1 MNIELT
7 EDAGVLKPGDEIAIN
22 QGSEMRYYRVEEIPR
37 VSKLKTWHNGKTRYI
52 AVKCRA
58 AMTQK
63 TVSGINNWNNKPWT
77 NTYKT
82 YEFRVP
88 NENDPIVKVDLNWKQ
103 IIITKKS
110 EEWTQ

>member
-7 EDAGVLKPGDEIAIN
+7 EDAGVLKPGDEIVIN
-22 QGSEMRYYRVEEIPR
+22 QGSEMRCYKVEEIPR

-52 AVKCRA
+52 AVRCRA
-58 AMTQK
+58 AITEK
-63 TVSGINNWNNKPWT
+63 TASGVNTWTKKPWT

-88 NENDPIVKVDLNWKQ
+88 NEDDEIVKVDLNWKQ

-110 EEWTQ
+110 EEWM

>member
-1 MNIELT
+1 MIRGTLT
-7 EDAGVLKPGDEIAIN
+7 EDPGVLQPGDEIITN
-22 QGSEMRYYRVEEIPR
+22 QGSEMRCYVVEEVPR
-37 VSKLKTWHNGKTRYI
+37 VSKKKVWYNGRTRYI

-63 TVSGINNWNNKPWT
+63 TTSHVNSWTGKTYT

-88 NENDPIVKVDLNWKQ
+88 NENDPIIKVDLNFKQ
-103 IIITKKS
+103 IYIIN
-110 EEWTQ
+110 QFNNG

>member
-1 MNIELT
+1 MNGILT
-7 EDAGVLKPGDEIAIN
+7 EDAGLLEPGDKIITN
-22 QGSEMRYYRVEEIPR
+22 QGSEMRSYIVEEVPR

-58 AMTQK
+58 AITMK
-63 TVSGINNWNNKPWT
+63 TTTGINHYTKQPWS

-82 YEFRVP
+82 YEFRIP

-103 IIITKKS
+103 VYITNRFNYD
-110 EEWTQ
+110 E

>member
-7 EDAGVLKPGDEIAIN
+7 EDAGVLKPGDEIVVN
-22 QGSEMRYYRVEEIPR
+22 HSSELRCYKVEEIPR

-52 AVKCRA
+52 AVRCRA
-58 AMTQK
+58 AITTK
-63 TVSGINNWNNKPWT
+63 TTAGVNQWNKQPWT

-88 NENDPIVKVDLNWKQ
+88 NEDDEIVKVDLNWKQ

-110 EEWTQ
+110 EEWM

>member
-1 MNIELT
+1 MIRGTLT
-7 EDAGVLKPGDEIAIN
+7 EDPGILEPGDEIITNA
-22 QGSEMRYYRVEEIPR
+22 GAEMRCYVVEEIPR
-37 VSKLKTWHNGKTRYI
+37 VSKLKAWYNGRTRYI

-63 TVSGINNWNNKPWT
+63 TTSHVNTWTNKTYT

-88 NENDPIVKVDLNWKQ
+88 NENDPIVKVDLNFKQ
-103 IIITKKS
+103 IYIINKFNNG
-110 EEWTQ
+110 